1 TLPDLHPL
9 VGDMVISNSDGTL
22 GIDSLH
28 LTSNH
33 SDLMSLQI
41 DGRFGDFK
49 KPDTLALDASLT
61 ARDLQL
67 LGALF
72 DREWPPVG
80 PVALSSQLQ
89 RNGTRTA
96 FDTDLTVGQTTAH
109 SAISVLFDSKPPR
122 ISGTIT
128 ARNFFW
134 PSPPDKTP
142 GSPKNKKSA
151 ATPIFSRDPLDLHWL
166 QMADCNLAVDIQ
178 SFSGEQLQM
187 ESAKF
192 EMINQSGKLT
202 ISPARIIYPQGEI
215 NFDLRLDAQ
224 QPLQVS
230 FKAFGQDINPWKTFD
245 LQGSQTGKA
254 FKGDLD
260 IDVNLTSSGASAHE
274 LAANM
279 AGKIFLTVINGKM
292 RKQLLDLLFVDLVG
306 WSASKVMG
314 EKYADI
320 ECGVADY
327 RVKDGILSTNAL
339 FIDSK
344 NIAIAGHGDIDLNDE
359 KIDYVFLPRKKSR
372 LIHRADPVK
381 VQGPLL
387 DPSVKIIPWKSAAT
401 TYGGLFFA
409 PYIFVG
415 MVAADWLSDALNL
428 QSEKSPCQEY
438 MREHE
443 QNQETGEEKSIP

>member
-1 TLPDLHPL
+1 
-9 VGDMVISNSDGTL
+9 
-22 GIDSLH
+22 
-28 LTSNH
+28 LTC
-33 SDLMSLQI
+33 
-41 DGRFGDFK
+41 
-49 KPDTLALDASLT
+49 
-61 ARDLQL
+61 
-67 LGALF
+67 
-72 DREWPPVG
+72 
-80 PVALSSQLQ
+80 QLQ
-89 RNGTRTA
+89 RNGASTT
-96 FDTDLTVGQTTAH
+96 FDTDLTAGQTTVH
-109 SAISVLFDSKPPR
+109 SALDVLFDRKPPR
-122 ISGTIT
+122 ISGTVT

-134 PSPPDKTP
+134 PNLPDQAP
-142 GSPKNKKSA
+142 GNPQKKKP

-166 QMADCNLAVDIQ
+166 QMADCSLAVDIE
-178 SFSGEQLQM
+178 SFTGEQFQM

-245 LQGSQTGKA
+245 VQGSQTGKT

-292 RKQLLDLLFVDLVG
+292 RKQLLDLLFVDLAG

-314 EKYADI
+314 EKYTDI
-320 ECGVADY
+320 ECGVADFT
-327 RVKDGILSTNAL
+327 VKDGILSTNAL

-344 NIAIAGHGDIDLNDE
+344 NIAIAGHGDIDLGDE

-381 VQGPLL
+381 VQGPLR
-387 DPSVKIIPWKSAAT
+387 DPAVKIIPWKSAVT

-428 QSEKSPCQEY
+428 QSKESPCQEY
-438 MREHE
+438 LRQHQ
-443 QNQETGEEKSIP
+443 QNQETSGEKSPPAP